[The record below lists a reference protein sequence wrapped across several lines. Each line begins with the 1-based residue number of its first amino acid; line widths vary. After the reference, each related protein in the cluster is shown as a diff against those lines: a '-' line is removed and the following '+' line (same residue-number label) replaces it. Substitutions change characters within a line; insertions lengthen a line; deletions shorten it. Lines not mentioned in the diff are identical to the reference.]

1 MGTYATIIFVLVII
15 GAAVYFWQRNKQKK
29 TLEESPES
37 KPLDTTLR
45 LENVRAGGLIRL
57 LNVGPNLQEYDVQIL
72 SRSIYREGE
81 NHEWYELEGDNGQ
94 NKVWISLEYDDDLD
108 VTLATRKLKLREL
121 PITRDDLDRM
131 DDAAAGQFDFEGKTY
146 YYEHSTEASYFRHG
160 DTDATNEE
168 FFYYWEFETDDGDHF
183 LTVEEWENGKFEVTV
198 SYLIKESQV
207 KVFSLGNDARNADL
221 NGHGTA

>member
-1 MGTYATIIFVLVII
+1 MGIYTVVIFSLVLI
-15 GAAVYFWQRNKQKK
+15 GIAMYFWQRNKAKK
-29 TLEESPES
+29 TLKESEPSAES
-37 KPLDTTLR
+37 QELH
-45 LENVRAGGLIRL
+45 LENVRAGGLIHL
-57 LNVGPNLQEYDVQIL
+57 MNVGPNLEEYDVQVL
-72 SRSIYREGE
+72 ARHVYREGE

-94 NKVWISLEYDDDLD
+94 SKVWISLEYDDDLD
-108 VTLATRKLKLREL
+108 VALATRKLKLREL

-146 YYEHSTEASYFRHG
+146 YYEHSTEASYFRNSN
-160 DTDATNEE
+160 TSATNEE

-183 LTVEEWENGKFEVTV
+183 LTIEEWENGKFEVTI

-207 KVFSLGNDARNADL
+207 KVFSLGNDTRNADL